1 MTSSKLPSCLAF
13 LNDLDNLFFSERK
26 KFNLFSPSHHKVS
39 YSITF
44 SAVSVPLNLFF
55 SESKINSGFSLN
67 NFISNKYVSPN

>member
-1 MTSSKLPSCLAF
+1 MTSSKLPSSLAF

-26 KFNLFSPSHHKVS
+26 KFNLFSPSLHKVS

-67 NFISNKYVSPN
+67 